1 MEFVLTVL
9 YNPITGNRT
18 HCPLI
23 VTCLFAIALMELI
36 EGRVRTPRCTDTFPI
51 ALLATTKIGDVLC
64 LPIESLVMQI
74 YSGST

>member
-1 MEFVLTVL
+1 MESVLAVL
-9 YNPITGNRT
+9 YNPVTEVRT

-36 EGRVRTPRCTDTFPI
+36 EVRVRTPRCTDTFPI
-51 ALLATTKIGDVLC
+51 ALLDTTKIGDVLC
-64 LPIESLVMQI
+64 LPIESFVMQI